1 MSQGDLLHV
10 VTADDISARRQRF
23 GHAIVWGSA
32 FLLAAV
38 AIAQTVDR
46 TGTMDLGFQT
56 WRPTLYAY
64 IFWAIC
70 LCWSQVLIRG
80 EHGKRTLFVLPAALF
95 VISLTVFPLLF
106 GLIIAFSDWNL
117 SSPLGRQFNGL
128 DNVRQMWSDPFYWNA
143 LGNMVWYCLAILV
156 EYAVAFGLA
165 LLLNAEIRARK
176 FFRVAFLLPL
186 MLSPVAVSWM
196 IGKSMLEIRFGPI
209 ARFARWLG
217 WDNPSFFGSPEIAK
231 FTIMLLDAWT
241 FIPFMMIMILAGLQA
256 IPKELTEAAR
266 VDGASPWKSFWE
278 VTFPL
283 MLSPVAVSWMI
294 GKSMLEIRFGPIARF
309 ARWLGWDNPSFF
321 GSPEIAK
328 FTIMLLDAWTFIP
341 FMMIMILAGL
351 QAIPKELTEAA
362 RVDGASPW
370 KSFWEVTFPLMLPV
384 SVTAILIRIIFK
396 LKLADIVINL
406 TAGGPGGATDTVT
419 SFIYR
424 EYRDRSNV
432 GYGTLLA
439 MVYLVIIIVVMT
451 ILMKLAE
458 RFARPR
464 T

>member
-10 VTADDISARRQRF
+10 VTADDISDTRRRF
-23 GHAIVWGSA
+23 GRAIVWGSA
-32 FLLAAV
+32 LILALTAAAQV
-38 AIAQTVDR
+38 AQQAELI
-46 TGTMDLGFQT
+46 DLGFRT
-56 WRPTLYAY
+56 WRPTLLAY
-64 IFWAIC
+64 ILWAAC
-70 LCWSQVLIRG
+70 LCWSQVLTRG

-95 VISLTVFPLLF
+95 VVSLTVFPLLF
-106 GLIIAFSDWNL
+106 GLVIAFSNWNL

-128 DNVRQMWSDPFYWNA
+128 DNLRQMWGDPFYWNA
-143 LGNMVWYCLAILV
+143 LTNMVWYSLAILV
-156 EYAVAFGLA
+156 EYAIAFGLA
-165 LLLNAEIRARK
+165 LLLNAEVRAQK
-176 FFRVAFLLPL
+176 FFRIAFLLPL

-209 ARFARWLG
+209 ARLARWLG
-217 WDNPSFFGSPEIAK
+217 WDNPSFFGSPEIAR

-266 VDGASPWKSFWE
+266 VDGA
-278 VTFPL
+278 
-283 MLSPVAVSWMI
+283 
-294 GKSMLEIRFGPIARF
+294 G
-309 ARWLGWDNPSFF
+309 
-321 GSPEIAK
+321 
-328 FTIMLLDAWTFIP
+328 
-341 FMMIMILAGL
+341 
-351 QAIPKELTEAA
+351 
-362 RVDGASPW
+362 PW

-419 SFIYR
+419 SFIFR

-439 MVYLVIIIVVMT
+439 MVYLVIIIIAMT
-451 ILMKLAE
+451 LLMKLAE